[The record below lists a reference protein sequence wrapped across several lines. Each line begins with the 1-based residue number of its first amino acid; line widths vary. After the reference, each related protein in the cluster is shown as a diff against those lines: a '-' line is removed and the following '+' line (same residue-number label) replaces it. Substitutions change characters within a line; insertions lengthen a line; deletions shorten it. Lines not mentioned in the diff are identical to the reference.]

1 MIIVQGEACTYLF
14 FWHGLQGLFHCIH
27 WLSVLTELQTLR
39 FSLSEL
45 PKNTGSYYSVMVYSI
60 LLVLQPKKKNLS
72 GNINLRAFN
81 NQVLVHMLYVTHTK
95 FDEDS
100 IKLYGC
106 HGKFY
111 AISETKDHADMQ
123 CLKHEQK
130 W

>member
-1 MIIVQGEACTYLF
+1 MHLPLLLAWPSRPVPLHTLAISVDRAADITFFSLRVTKKHWFLLF
-14 FWHGLQGLFHCIH
+14 CHGLLHIT
-27 WLSVLTELQTLR
+27 SSPTL
-39 FSLSEL
+39 
-45 PKNTGSYYSVMVYSI
+45 
-60 LLVLQPKKKNLS
+60 KKNLS

-81 NQVLVHMLYVTHTK
+81 NQVPVHMLYVTHTK

-123 CLKHEQK
+123 CLKHGKK